1 MCGFYGV
8 IDFNGNISEQDKID
22 VSNGADL
29 AKYRGPDDSRLFSN
43 QYFCVKFNRLSIID
57 LSAECQPF
65 ISENE
70 NIILVC
76 NGEIYNFNDL
86 RSQLLAKKY
95 IFKTNNDIEAL
106 LHGYAEWGASLFEK
120 IEGMFSLVIWD
131 KLKKHA
137 VLARD
142 HVGIKPLHYKIQN
155 NKMIFSTDH
164 NSFKKSSLFKREIDD
179 ESMLSYFSFRY
190 VIGEKTFYK
199 NIFDV
204 LPGNYI
210 TYNGEK
216 LEKYQYWDIELGNNQ
231 EKHSEKWYQ
240 ENLEALLGDAV
251 GSHLMSD
258 VPLGAF
264 ISGGLDSSLI
274 LYFMSK
280 IKSNIRTFSTGFQ
293 DEKYNELKY
302 INLIND
308 ELKTELT
315 YIEMTESDFIGN
327 IERTLNFR
335 GEPVSIPHETA
346 FLKMSE
352 IMKKDISVVLSGE
365 GADEFFGG
373 YGRLFR
379 SPHDHYKKNIFQI
392 NKTSPIDH
400 FIKNYAWFS
409 NEDKNQILN
418 LDYFN
423 NKYYDNYSMQYLHSV
438 FNKYKNKSYYEQMY
452 YIMPKIHLP
461 NMLNRL
467 DRMTMAASVEARVP
481 FLDKK
486 LIEFASNIPI
496 EYKLRWR
503 TKFSKLRSILLNS
516 SEISEIHDIPKY
528 LLKKIAVGKFSSE
541 IINRKKIAFPLP
553 MNKWLDSSM
562 KNIAQ
567 SMLLDSNAKISK
579 IINQKYLSN
588 FLNKSYFSSNEDLD
602 GKRIWMLINLELWL
616 QNNS

>member
-1 MCGFYGV
+1 
-8 IDFNGNISEQDKID
+8 
-22 VSNGADL
+22 
-29 AKYRGPDDSRLFSN
+29 
-43 QYFCVKFNRLSIID
+43 
-57 LSAECQPF
+57 
-65 ISENE
+65 
-70 NIILVC
+70 
-76 NGEIYNFNDL
+76 
-86 RSQLLAKKY
+86 
-95 IFKTNNDIEAL
+95 
-106 LHGYAEWGASLFEK
+106 
-120 IEGMFSLVIWD
+120 
-131 KLKKHA
+131 
-137 VLARD
+137 
-142 HVGIKPLHYKIQN
+142 
-155 NKMIFSTDH
+155 
-164 NSFKKSSLFKREIDD
+164 
-179 ESMLSYFSFRY
+179 
-190 VIGEKTFYK
+190 
-199 NIFDV
+199 
-204 LPGNYI
+204 
-210 TYNGEK
+210 
-216 LEKYQYWDIELGNNQ
+216 
-231 EKHSEKWYQ
+231 
-240 ENLEALLGDAV
+240 
-251 GSHLMSD
+251 MSD